1 MQQET
6 APPETRRDPTEPPLS
21 RRLLI
26 EEVVIVLALSL
37 LASAVFAILDLLSA
51 PVKRSV
57 AVATFPTFVQ
67 FQFLKELFNIVFAL
81 APVALVFYLV
91 ERSGEGPR
99 GIGFDG
105 TRPRFDIGSGFL
117 LAVIVGSIG
126 YAVYRA
132 AIALNVNRVV
142 IPVPPEHHWWT
153 IPILVLG
160 AFQFALLEETVVCG
174 YLITRLQQIG
184 VGWVGA
190 WLISAVLRGSYH
202 LYQGWGGFVGN
213 FALGLFFGYLFVVW
227 RRTWPLV
234 IAHFLVDTA
243 AGIAYIASHHHLPSG
258 VVGPVL
264 SAVVGLVLG
273 AFVVFRSPAPQRAP
287 SRAEEF
293 VRQ

>member
-1 MQQET
+1 VRPSGIEER
-6 APPETRRDPTEPPLS
+6 AAPPLS

-37 LASAVFAILDLLSA
+37 LASAVFAILDLISA

-67 FQFLKELFNIVFAL
+67 FQFLKQLFNIVFAL
-81 APVALVFYLV
+81 APVALVFYLL

-105 TRPRFDIGSGFL
+105 TRPAFDIGSGFL

-132 AIALNVNRVV
+132 AIGLNVNRVV
-142 IPVPPEHHWWT
+142 IPIPPEHHWWT

-160 AFQFALLEETVVCG
+160 SFQFALLEETVVCG

-184 VGWVGA
+184 LWWLPA
-190 WLISAVLRGSYH
+190 LLISAVLRGSYH
-202 LYQGWGGFVGN
+202 LYQGWGGFTGN
-213 FALGLFFGYLFVVW
+213 FVLGLFFGYLFIVW

-234 IAHFLVDTA
+234 IAHGLVDTA
-243 AGIAYIASHHHLPSG
+243 AGIAYIASHHRLPSG
-258 VVGPVL
+258 VVGPIAA
-264 SAVVGLVLG
+264 AVVGLVLG
-273 AFVVFRSPAPQRAP
+273 AIVLFRSPAPK
-287 SRAEEF
+287 RAESQLEPA
-293 VRQ
+293 VPQ

>member
-1 MQQET
+1 VQET
-6 APPETRRDPTEPPLS
+6 APATTRDPLEPPLP
-21 RRLLI
+21 RRQLI

-67 FQFLKELFNIVFAL
+67 FQFLKQLFTIVFAL

-91 ERSGEGPR
+91 QRSGEGPR

-105 TRPRFDIGSGFL
+105 TQPASDVGRGIL

-126 YAVYRA
+126 YALYRA
-132 AIALNVNRVV
+132 AIALNVNRIV

-153 IPILVLG
+153 IPILVFG
-160 AFQFALLEETVVCG
+160 AFQFALLEETIVCAF
-174 YLITRLQQIG
+174 LITRLQQLG
-184 VGWVGA
+184 LWWLPA
-190 WLISAVLRGSYH
+190 LLISAVLRGSYH
-202 LYQGWGGFVGN
+202 LYQGWGGFTGN
-213 FALGLFFGYLFVVW
+213 LVLGLFFGYLFIVW

-234 IAHFLVDTA
+234 VAHGLVDTA

-258 VVGPVL
+258 VVGPIL
-264 SAVVGLVLG
+264 AAAVGVTLAVLVL
-273 AFVVFRSPAPQRAP
+273 FRSPRPERVSARQAQFVPQ
-287 SRAEEF
+287 
-293 VRQ
+293 